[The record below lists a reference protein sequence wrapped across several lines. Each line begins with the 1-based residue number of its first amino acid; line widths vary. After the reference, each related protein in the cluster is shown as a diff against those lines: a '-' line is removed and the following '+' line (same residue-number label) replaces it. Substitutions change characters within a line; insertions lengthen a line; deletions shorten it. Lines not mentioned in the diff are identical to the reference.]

1 MDVDYILGCAIELG
15 EITALEET
23 VLRRHAFA
31 NAQLDNMLQA
41 RRAMPDHYL
50 QNTARDVL
58 DKLPP
63 TERYFLA
70 LCSIDTM
77 RWAMK
82 AMSERAEHL
91 VQSRVQEALGVGT
104 PAPLQLYPELRAP
117 RDVPR
122 ITCEADIGEGPVRA
136 LLDEMF
142 APMGV
147 RMFEDLDLV
156 REAVQW
162 YQLDGGAQFAQ
173 MLEGSTLPMP
183 QGVPAATLL
192 QHAAA
197 QRERQ
202 KAKHQRNLVTT
213 AKAAIKKATKLFQNL
228 GQESNLKLFVSGGE
242 VTLSHPDSRFK
253 LVVKPLEV
261 SGWLIDRTQHGRAH
275 TPYELCLF
283 SKDDVFLA
291 KLCVYFKDTPVLDQ
305 LLALTFYVQA
315 GDELQVLEK
324 ANWFS
329 TGDWND
335 DKTALVLGAYPQLAS
350 KLPRAYKPGEDPQR
364 GRVRL
369 APEFEAEQ
377 AHWRPFKGRVEQ
389 WVATWFEP
397 MLQPAAALHTEMHQV
412 RQLLDQERQVRRES
426 LLAIGA

>member
-1 MDVDYILGCAIELG
+1 MEVDYILGCAVELG

-23 VLRRHAFA
+23 VLRRHTLA

-58 DKLPP
+58 DKLPQA
-63 TERYFLA
+63 ERYFLA
-70 LCSIDTM
+70 LCSIGTM
-77 RWAMK
+77 RWALK
-82 AMSERAEHL
+82 AMTERAEHL

-104 PAPLQLYPELRAP
+104 PAPLQLYPELRLP
-117 RDVPR
+117 RTVAAL
-122 ITCEADIGEGPVRA
+122 TCEADIGEGLVRA

-147 RMFEDLDLV
+147 RLLDDLDLV

-162 YQLDGGAQFAQ
+162 YQLDGGVQFAR
-173 MLEGSTLPMP
+173 MLEGATLPMP
-183 QGVPAATLL
+183 KGIPAAKLL
-192 QHAAA
+192 QQAAA
-197 QRERQ
+197 HRDRQ
-202 KAKHQRNLVTT
+202 KARQQRNLVAT
-213 AKAAIKKATKLFQNL
+213 AKSAIKKATKLFQNL
-228 GQESNLKLFVSGGE
+228 GQESNLKLFVSGAE

-261 SGWLIDRTQHGRAH
+261 AGWLIDRTQHGRAH
-275 TPYELCLF
+275 TPYELSLF
-283 SKDDVFLA
+283 TKDDVFLA

-329 TGDWND
+329 TGDWNE
-335 DKTALVLGAYPQLAS
+335 DKTALVLGAYPQLAA
-350 KLPRAYKPGEDPQR
+350 KLPRKRTPGEPAER
-364 GRVRL
+364 GRIRL

-377 AHWRPFKGRVEQ
+377 AHWQPFKGRVEQ

-397 MLQPAAALHTEMHQV
+397 MLQPAAALHTEMQQV
-412 RQLLDQERQVRRES
+412 RLLLDQERQVRREA
-426 LLAIGA
+426 LALGA

>member
-31 NAQLDNMLQA
+31 NAQLDSLIQA

-63 TERYFLA
+63 AERYFMA
-70 LCSIDTM
+70 LCSIETM
-77 RWAMK
+77 RWATQ
-82 AMSERAEHL
+82 AMTQRAEHL

-104 PAPLQLYPELRAP
+104 PAPLQLYPELRGIRAAP
-117 RDVPR
+117 VIR
-122 ITCEADIGEGPVRA
+122 CEADIGEGTVRA

-147 RMFEDLDLV
+147 RMFEDLALV

-162 YQLDGGAQFAQ
+162 YQLDGGVRFAC
-173 MLEGSTLPMP
+173 MLEGSMQPMP
-183 QGVPAATLL
+183 KGVPAATLL

-197 QRERQ
+197 QRARR
-202 KAKHQRNLVTT
+202 KAKQDRSLVTA
-213 AKAAIKKATKLFQNL
+213 AKAAIKKATKLFHNL
-228 GQESNLKLFVSGGE
+228 GQESNLKLFVSGAE
-242 VTLSHPDSRFK
+242 VTLSHPDSPFK

-261 SGWLIDRTQHGRAH
+261 SGWLIDRTKTGRAH
-275 TPYELCLF
+275 TPYELSLF

-291 KLCVYFKDTPVLDQ
+291 KLCVYFQDTPVLDQ

-335 DKTALVLGAYPQLAS
+335 DKTALVLGAYPQLAC
-350 KLPRAYKPGEDPQR
+350 KIPRQRLPDEVSDRR
-364 GRVRL
+364 RVRL
-369 APEFEAEQ
+369 APAFEAEQ
-377 AHWRPFKGRVEQ
+377 AHWQPFKGRVEQ
-389 WVATWFEP
+389 WVTTWFEP
-397 MLQPAAALHTEMHQV
+397 MLQPAAALHTEMQQV
-412 RQLLDQERQVRRES
+412 CRLLDQERQARRDS
-426 LLAIGA
+426 RLAIGA